1 MTFDLCRLWTQ
12 SGEPGVGGG
21 VQDHQPLL
29 QQYRSLLQHLRRLQ
43 VQQQQQQQQQ
53 LEVVVVVVVVAVV
66 LALTTATTRAATTT
80 ITSKETSATATI

>member
-1 MTFDLCRLWTQ
+1 MTSPFCVIVKLHVDVDVTFDLCRLWTQ

-53 LEVVVVVVVVAVV
+53 LQLQAKKQQQQ
-66 LALTTATTRAATTT
+66 L
-80 ITSKETSATATI
+80 